1 MMSKKQ
7 NAVFTYGIMNTVM
20 CVCMAATALI
30 VNVGPA
36 NIVPP
41 MYLVTL
47 VQALVICN
55 LCTLIFRIPGIS
67 FRAAMALSG
76 RKTGSMAFTI
86 WNGLFNATLNT
97 VFMNTFMTLINVGAT
112 PAYFP
117 AWLHGFPALEVVAV
131 AVSFVVAPIA
141 MKIVMAG
148 GKSAPP
154 AE

>member
-1 MMSKKQ
+1 MSKKQ
-7 NAVFTYGIMNTVM
+7 IAVFTYGIMNTVM